1 MRVFVCGHCGET
13 DCRCWPSGPEPIR
26 GLFGRPWMSLASGS
40 FGGGFVLLNDAGG
53 DAPAFA
59 DRDALVFR
67 PRPDTTAALATGCG
81 TPRPAALCPSSLAGM
96 VDEGRELAAERR
108 GVLPAQID
116 LILRAVQAE
125 SHRRIRPAPINIV
138 FERDGG
144 LLCHPGLLTAI
155 CYLHRTR
162 SPAMP
167 RQAQCRWCRP
177 PHRLHSPSTAPRSA
191 RHWMRSLQAQ
201 PAAPF

>member
-1 MRVFVCGHCGET
+1 MRLVFVFFFFSSRRRHT
-13 DCRCWPSGPEPIR
+13 RWT
-26 GLFGRPWMSLASGS
+26 
-40 FGGGFVLLNDAGG
+40 G
-53 DAPAFA
+53 DWSS
-59 DRDALVFR
+59 DVCSSD
-67 PRPDTTAALATGCG
+67 LATGCG

-125 SHRRIRPAPINIV
+125 SHRLIRPAPIKIV

-162 SPAMP
+162 SPAM
-167 RQAQCRWCRP
+167 
-177 PHRLHSPSTAPRSA
+177 
-191 RHWMRSLQAQ
+191 
-201 PAAPF
+201 